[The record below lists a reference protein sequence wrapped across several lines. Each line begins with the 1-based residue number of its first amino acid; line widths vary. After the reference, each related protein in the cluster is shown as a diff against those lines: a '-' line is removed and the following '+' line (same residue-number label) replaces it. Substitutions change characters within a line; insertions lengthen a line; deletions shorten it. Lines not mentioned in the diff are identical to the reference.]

1 MIRLGSGE
9 FELFASH
16 LEPLIGN
23 FTLTK
28 KFTHDW
34 CLARLPLDGLG
45 ILKGQAGG
53 GVLFSGECAGP
64 CYTMLIPLSMPA
76 FVAVNGHEIDAQT
89 IAFLAPRLEFHL
101 PTSGMIQWFG
111 VLLDEAIVNR
121 WMAQQL
127 IEGRPDQRSH
137 RIGRADAS
145 VVQRLS
151 SIVVR
156 ALESHADQPALFD
169 DLRTRDALTQQLL
182 DASLACLQSMDQKRR
197 HQVGRPRLGREQ
209 IVRTALDAVHGAGT
223 DIPDIDELC
232 RVAGT
237 SRKTLHTVFVEQFGV
252 SPHRYLLLR
261 RLSQIHRALQ
271 QADRSE
277 TIASICGRFGVWD
290 FGRFSGFYRSIFGMP
305 PSMVLKAAQHS

>member
-28 KFTHDW
+28 RFTHDW
-34 CLARLPLDGLG
+34 CLARLALDSLG

-53 GVLFSGECAGP
+53 GVLFSGECAAP
-64 CYTMLIPLSMPA
+64 CYTMLIPLSMPE
-76 FVAVNGHEIDAQT
+76 FVAINGCELDALT
-89 IAFLAPRLEFHL
+89 VAFLAPRLEFHL

-111 VLLDEAIVNR
+111 VILDEAIVKQ
-121 WMAQQL
+121 WMAQEL

-145 VVQRLS
+145 VVRRLS

-156 ALESHADQPALFD
+156 ALQNHAEQPALFE
-169 DLRTRDALTQQLL
+169 DLRAREALTQQLL
-182 DASLACLQSMDQKRR
+182 DASLECVQSMDEERR

-209 IVRTALDAVHGAGT
+209 IVRSALDVVQGAGS

-261 RLSQIHRALQ
+261 RLSQIHGALQ

-290 FGRFSGFYRSIFGMP
+290 FGRFSGFYRSIFGVP
-305 PSMVLKAAQHS
+305 PSMVLKAAQLS